1 MRLLPSCPMRTEAA
15 ADEPLDFKTIKLQYN
30 VQAKFVLE

>member
-1 MRLLPSCPMRTEAA
+1 MRSAKLAVAEGAVEE
-15 ADEPLDFKTIKLQYN
+15 EPLDFKTIRLEYS